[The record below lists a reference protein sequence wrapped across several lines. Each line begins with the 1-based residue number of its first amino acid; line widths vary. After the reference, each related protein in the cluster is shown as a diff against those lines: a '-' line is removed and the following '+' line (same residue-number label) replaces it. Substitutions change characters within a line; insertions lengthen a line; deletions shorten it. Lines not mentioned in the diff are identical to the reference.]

1 MAMAMAMA
9 WRTKFLVGT
18 MLAGIGA
25 GSTAFAQT
33 TGPASTPTDTAAD
46 AAPEIV
52 VTGTLFRRTNSETPS
67 PVSVLTAEDLK
78 ARGITTIA
86 DALQTLSVNNAG
98 ALPTAFS
105 ANGAF
110 ANGASGASL
119 RGLTTSSTLVLF
131 DGLRAAYYPLADD
144 GQRNFVDLSTI
155 PEAIVERV
163 EVLRDGASSTYGA
176 DAVAGVI
183 NVITRKEIKGFEGEI
198 QSGISQHGDAAERRL
213 SLTYGFGDLSKQ
225 RFNIYANVEYQ
236 KDDALFNNDRGFP
249 FNTADLSRL
258 SAIDDSGTRVYGTN
272 GIVNGIQGDGSY
284 QGGFLGVGPT
294 IVAVVRPAAAD
305 GTPIANSSYRLLNPA
320 AGCRGLASVNVPVG
334 GGPDLAAIYGTQCQQ
349 DLVKQYGVIQP
360 STERLGGTLHGSLD
374 LGSSAHAY
382 AIFTYY
388 QDRVSY
394 PLAPAS
400 IQQKTNSGDYSTYN
414 IVLPPTLT
422 NGQLN
427 PNNPFAASGQSAEL
441 FYRFGDLPR
450 TTSSLSQSYRGAIG
464 VDGSFGTDWH
474 YAADF
479 TGMSSDLTTTQRGVP
494 FFANL
499 NSAIADGSYNFV
511 NPAANTATV
520 RNFVAPTNVSAAHSK
535 LYQGQVSLTKSLF
548 TLPGGPLQVAVGGA
562 VRYESIDDPSANPP
576 NPQPDPTQQYF
587 PLINGFGATGHRY
600 VESGYFE
607 INAPVFTQLE
617 INGGGR
623 YDNYSTG
630 FSKFSPKIGVKF
642 TPIKQLALRG
652 TFSKGFRTPSFA
664 ETGSLPTTGFVTVNP
679 GGADSAGFA
688 AAHGNDAYAQAYGLG
703 LTTQGNA
710 KLGPET
716 STNFTAGIV
725 AQPTPWLSVT
735 ADYYNIAK
743 KNVIVGADYN
753 TAINAFYAGQ
763 PIPTGFTVVPDIA
776 DPAAPGAQRRI
787 FNIVYGFINANSL
800 VTDGI
805 DFGAQTKLRLPHGVT
820 WTSNGEATYILRNN
834 QTFPGAGGATVQRYA
849 GTLGPFV
856 VTSASGTPRWR
867 ANWSNSFGG
876 GPLTVTGTA
885 YYTSGYRG
893 TADDYS
899 GAGSAK
905 SCSNAIATYRQ
916 GASTGTPLA
925 IRCDVKAFVDV
936 DLTTSLKVT
945 DNVTFSL
952 NIINLLN
959 VKPPFDPNTYGGNN
973 YNPAWSEAG
982 IVGRFFRVGVNAKF

>member
-1 MAMAMAMA
+1 MTLGA
-9 WRTKFLVGT
+9 RGL
-18 MLAGIGA
+18 LAGSILTGFL
-25 GSTAFAQT
+25 AFGGVAPVAAQT
-33 TGPASTPTDTAAD
+33 VAPPPPSAATDTAS
-46 AAPEIV
+46 APDEIV

-67 PVSVLTAEDLK
+67 PVSVLTAEDLQ
-78 ARGITTIA
+78 ARGITTVA

-155 PEAIVERV
+155 PESIVERV
-163 EVLRDGASSTYGA
+163 EVLRDGASATYGA

-183 NVITRKEIKGFEGEI
+183 NIITRKEIKGFEGNI
-198 QSGISQHGDAAERRL
+198 QSGISQHGDAAERKL

-225 RFNIYANVEYQ
+225 HFNIYFNGEYQ
-236 KDDALFNNDRGFP
+236 KDDALFNHDRGFP

-258 SAIDDSGTRVYGTN
+258 SAVDDSGTRVYGN
-272 GIVNGIQGDGSY
+272 NAVVNGIQGDGSY
-284 QGGFLGVGPT
+284 LGGTFGVGNT
-294 IVAVVRPAAAD
+294 VVAVVRPATPD
-305 GTPIANSSYRLLNPA
+305 GTPVPGSAYQLLNPA
-320 AGCRGLASVNVPVG
+320 AGCRGLPSVTIPAG
-334 GGPDLAAIYGTQCQQ
+334 GGPDPTAIYGTQCQQ
-349 DLVKQYGVIQP
+349 DLVNQYGVIQP
-360 STERLGGTLHGSLD
+360 TSERLGGTAHASVDIGSN
-374 LGSSAHAY
+374 AHAY

-394 PLAPAS
+394 SLSPAS
-400 IQQKTNSGDYSTYN
+400 IQQQTSSGDFATIN
-414 IVLPPTLT
+414 LVLPPTLT

-441 FYRFGDLPR
+441 FYRFGDIPR
-450 TTSSLSQSYRGAIG
+450 STSSLSRTYRGALG
-464 VDGSFGTDWH
+464 VNGSFGKDWT
-474 YAADF
+474 YTADF
-479 TGMSSDLTTTQRGVP
+479 TGMTSDLTTTQAGVP
-494 FFANL
+494 YFANL
-499 NSAIADGSYNFV
+499 LSAINDGSYNFV
-511 NPAANTATV
+511 NPAANTAAV
-520 RNFVAPTNVSAAHSK
+520 RAFVAPTNVSAAHST
-535 LYQGQVSLTKSLF
+535 LYQGQASLAKELF
-548 TLPGGPLQVAVGGA
+548 ALPGGRLQVAVGGS
-562 VRYESIDDPSANPP
+562 VRYESINDPSANPA
-576 NPQPDPTQQYF
+576 NPMPDPSQQYF
-587 PLINGFGATGHRY
+587 PLISSFGAIGHRY
-600 VESGYFE
+600 VELGYFE
-607 INAPVFTQLE
+607 IEAPVFTFLE
-617 INGGGR
+617 VNGGGR

-630 FSKFSPKIGVKF
+630 FSHFSPKIGVKF

-664 ETGSLPTTGFVTVNP
+664 ETGALPTTGFVTVTP
-679 GGADSAGFA
+679 GGANSAAFS
-688 AAHGNDAYAQAYGLG
+688 AAHGNDAYAQQYGLG
-703 LTTQGNA
+703 LTTEGNT

-725 AQPTPWLSVT
+725 AQPVSWLSIT

-743 KNVIVGADYN
+743 KNVIVGADYS
-753 TAINAFYAGQ
+753 TAVDAYYAGQ
-763 PIPTGFTVVPDIA
+763 AIPTGFTVVPDA
-776 DPAAPGAQRRI
+776 PDPAAPGAQRRI
-787 FNIVYGFINANSL
+787 FNIIYGFINANSL

-805 DFGAQTKLRLPHGVT
+805 DIGAQTRLHLPHGIT
-820 WTSNGEATYILRNN
+820 WTSGGEATYILRNN

-856 VTSASGTPRWR
+856 ITSASGTPRWR

-899 GAGSAK
+899 GPGSAS
-905 SCSNAIATYRQ
+905 SCANAVGTYRQ
-916 GASTGTPLA
+916 GNSTGTPLA
-925 IRCDVKAFVDV
+925 LQCDVKSFVDV
-936 DLTTSLKVT
+936 DLVTALKVT
-945 DNVTFSL
+945 DHITATLNV
-952 NIINLLN
+952 INLFN

-973 YNPAWSEAG
+973 YNPAWAEAG
-982 IVGRFFRVGVNAKF
+982 IVGRFFRVGLGAKF